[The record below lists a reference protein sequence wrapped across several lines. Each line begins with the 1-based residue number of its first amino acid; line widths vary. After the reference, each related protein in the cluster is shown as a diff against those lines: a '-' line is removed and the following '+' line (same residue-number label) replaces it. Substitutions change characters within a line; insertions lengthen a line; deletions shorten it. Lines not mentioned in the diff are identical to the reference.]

1 MKKTIKYLAYYSEA
15 DNEQKRHFTLA
26 ATNKINY
33 ISYALHNLGFAIQII
48 SGSTTYDSKKC
59 YSGSCRSL
67 NEYTTLKDFFTAPW
81 GNPLFKVLSIL
92 LANIQLFFELM
103 KISSKECVIVYH
115 SLGYMKVVQLTHF
128 FKKYKL
134 ILEVEEVYA
143 DVVNDHKTR
152 EKEINFFKT
161 ADAYIFPTQ
170 LLDQAINVEKKPSVI
185 IHGSYLVEPEKVC
198 KHGSTKKD
206 DEKDKIIHCVYAGTF
221 DPRKGG
227 AIAAA
232 AAAEYLPSNYHMHI
246 LGFGTDQEID
256 NMKNEISEIDK
267 ISKASISYDGL
278 LSGEAYIKF
287 IQSCDIGLSTQNPQA
302 DFNATSF
309 PSKILSYLANGL
321 RVVSIRIPAI
331 EKSDIA
337 DKIYFYDKQTPY
349 DIAKAI
355 ECVDTTDDYDSRA
368 LIQTLSDKFEL
379 ELKRVLDELSK

>member
-1 MKKTIKYLAYYSEA
+1 MKENIKYLAYYAEA
-15 DNEQKRHFTLA
+15 NNEQKRHFTLA

-33 ISYALHNLGFAIQII
+33 ICYALHNIGFSIQII
-48 SGSTTYDSKKC
+48 SGSTTYDRKEC

-67 NEYTTLKDFFTAPW
+67 NEYTTLKDFFTVPW
-81 GNPLFKVLSIL
+81 GNPIFKVLSIL
-92 LANIQLFFELM
+92 LANIQLFIELM
-103 KISSKECVIVYH
+103 KISSKECVIAYH

-143 DVVNDHKTR
+143 DVVNNQKTR
-152 EKEINFFKT
+152 KKEINYFKT

-170 LLDQAINVEKKPSVI
+170 LLDQAINVENKPSVI
-185 IHGSYLVEPEKVC
+185 IHGSYLVEPEKIC
-198 KHGSTKKD
+198 KHGSRKKD
-206 DEKDKIIHCVYAGTF
+206 NVSDKIVHCVYAGTF

-227 AIAAA
+227 AMAAA
-232 AAAEYLPSNYHMHI
+232 AAAEFLPSNYHMHI

-256 NMKNEISEIDK
+256 NMKYEISEIEK
-267 ISKASISYDGL
+267 RSKASISYDGL
-278 LSGEAYIKF
+278 LSGEEYIKF
-287 IQSCDIGLSTQNPQA
+287 IQSCDIGLSTQNPEA

-337 DKIYFYDKQTPY
+337 EKIYFYDKQTPH

-368 LIQTLSDKFEL
+368 LIHALSDKFEL
-379 ELKRVLDELSK
+379 DLKSVLDELLK

>member
-33 ISYALHNLGFAIQII
+33 ISYALHNLGFSIKII

-67 NEYTTLKDFFTAPW
+67 NEYTTLKDFFTVPW
-81 GNPLFKVLSIL
+81 GNPIFKVLSIL

-267 ISKASISYDGL
+267 RSKASISYDGL

>member
-33 ISYALHNLGFAIQII
+33 ISYALHNLGFSIQII

-67 NEYTTLKDFFTAPW
+67 NEYTTLKDFFTVPW
-81 GNPLFKVLSIL
+81 GNPIFKVLSIL

-134 ILEVEEVYA
+134 MLEVEEVYA
-143 DVVNDHKTR
+143 DVVNNHKTR
-152 EKEINFFKT
+152 EKEIKFFKT
-161 ADAYIFPTQ
+161 ADAFIFPTQ
-170 LLDQAINVEKKPSVI
+170 LLDQAINVENKPSVI

-198 KHGSTKKD
+198 KHGSQNKD
-206 DEKDKIIHCVYAGTF
+206 DVSDKIIHCVYAGTF

-232 AAAEYLPSNYHMHI
+232 AAEYLPSNYHIHI

-267 ISKASISYDGL
+267 RSKASISYDGL

-379 ELKRVLDELSK
+379 ELKSVLDELSK

>member
-1 MKKTIKYLAYYSEA
+1 MKKNIKYLAYYAEA
-15 DNEQKRHFTLA
+15 NNEQKRHFTLA

-33 ISYALHNLGFAIQII
+33 ICYALHNIGFSIQIV
-48 SGSTTYDSKKC
+48 SGSTTYDRKEC
-59 YSGSCRSL
+59 YSGSCRIL
-67 NEYTTLKDFFTAPW
+67 NEYTTLKDFFTVPW
-81 GNPLFKVLSIL
+81 GNPIFKVLSIL
-92 LANIQLFFELM
+92 LANIQLFIELM

-143 DVVNDHKTR
+143 DVVNDQKTR
-152 EKEINFFKT
+152 KKEINFLKT

-170 LLDQAINVEKKPSVI
+170 LLDQTINVENKPSVI
-185 IHGSYLVEPEKVC
+185 IHGSYLVEPEKVY
-198 KHGSTKKD
+198 KHRSQKTD
-206 DEKDKIIHCVYAGTF
+206 DVSDKIIHCVYAGTF

-256 NMKNEISEIDK
+256 NMKYEISEIK
-267 ISKASISYDGL
+267 KRSKASISYDGL
-278 LSGEAYIKF
+278 LSGEEYIKF
-287 IQSCDIGLSTQNPQA
+287 VQSCDIGLSTQNPEA

-331 EKSDIA
+331 EKSNIA
-337 DKIYFYDKQTPY
+337 EKIYFYDKQTPH

-355 ECVDTTDDYDSRA
+355 ECVNTTDDYDSRA

-379 ELKRVLDELSK
+379 ELKSVLDELSN

>member
-1 MKKTIKYLAYYSEA
+1 MKKNIKYLAYYA
-15 DNEQKRHFTLA
+15 DANNEQKRHFTLA

-33 ISYALHNLGFAIQII
+33 ICYALHNIGFSIQIV
-48 SGSTTYDSKKC
+48 SGSTTYDRKEC
-59 YSGSCRSL
+59 YSGSCRIL
-67 NEYTTLKDFFTAPW
+67 NEYTTLKDFFTVPW
-81 GNPLFKVLSIL
+81 GNPIFKVLSIL
-92 LANIQLFFELM
+92 LANIQLFIELM

-143 DVVNDHKTR
+143 DVVNDQKTR
-152 EKEINFFKT
+152 KKEINFLKT

-170 LLDQAINVEKKPSVI
+170 LLDQTINVENKPSVI

-198 KHGSTKKD
+198 KHRSQKTD
-206 DEKDKIIHCVYAGTF
+206 DVSDKIIHCVYAGTF

-256 NMKNEISEIDK
+256 NMKYEISEIK
-267 ISKASISYDGL
+267 KRSKASISYDGL
-278 LSGEAYIKF
+278 LSGEEYIKF
-287 IQSCDIGLSTQNPQA
+287 VQSCDIGLSTQNPEA

-337 DKIYFYDKQTPY
+337 EKIYFYDKQTPH

-355 ECVDTTDDYDSRA
+355 ECVNTTDDYDSRA

-379 ELKRVLDELSK
+379 ELKSVLDELSN